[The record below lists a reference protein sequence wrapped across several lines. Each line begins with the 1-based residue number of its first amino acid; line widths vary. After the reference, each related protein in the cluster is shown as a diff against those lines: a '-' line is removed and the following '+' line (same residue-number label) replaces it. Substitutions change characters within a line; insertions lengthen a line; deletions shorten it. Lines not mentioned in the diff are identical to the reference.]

1 MRDNLVS
8 NALFKSLVVRVATAY
23 LEEDEDTATH
33 TADMS
38 NGVLPTSKDKQRN
51 TRSLLK
57 RKNIVNYKRNKGKL
71 KPKSRVRM
79 KKLRRKGPAKKY
91 IERTRETPKKVER
104 RDSGGKKHPSDYKK
118 NYDWS
123 ADNKKRKEQKA
134 EWEKKPSSKKTRK
147 KNYEKNKN
155 KAKNK

>member
-8 NALFKSLVVRVATAY
+8 NALFRSLVVRVANAY

-38 NGVLPTSKDKQRN
+38 NGVLPTSGNRQRK
-51 TRSLLK
+51 TKPPLRTQ
-57 RKNIVNYKRNKGKL
+57 NKKKYNRTKGRL

-79 KKLRRKGPAKKY
+79 KRLRRKGPAKKY
-91 IERTRETPKKVER
+91 IQKTRETPERVKR
-104 RDSGGKKHPSDYKK
+104 RDSGGKNDPSNYKK
-118 NYDWS
+118 DYDWS
-123 ADNKKRKEQKA
+123 EDNKKRKKYKKKWEQKQKA
-134 EWEKKPSSKKTRK
+134 KQTRK

-155 KAKNK
+155 KVKNK